1 MHLDRRVKLF
11 VILAAVFVT
20 ALVVGD
26 IISVKLVE
34 VHLGPVLAVMS
45 VGMLPFPITF
55 LLTDILNE
63 FYGKRAARYVT
74 LVGFA
79 MALFAIGIIYA
90 AIALPWAPL
99 TRGAGWTGATQ
110 PTFDTIFGGSQRILF
125 ASVTAYLVGQLIDI
139 FLFNRLKRLTRNRHI
154 WLRATGS
161 TVVSQLVD
169 TVVVQQLAW
178 TGLLSQAAIW
188 DIVFNSYFFKV
199 LIALSLTP
207 VIYAGHALLERR
219 LGMHPVVLDANGD
232 PVDPGALPVEPRPR
246 GAG

>member
-26 IISVKLVE
+26 IISVKLVQ
-34 VHLGPVLAVMS
+34 VHLGPVTAVLS

-79 MALFAIGIIYA
+79 MALFSIAVIYA
-90 AIALPWAPL
+90 AIALPWAPF
-99 TRGAGWTGATQ
+99 TTGEGWTGATQ
-110 PTFDTIFGGSQRILF
+110 RTFDNVFGGSQRILF
-125 ASVTAYLVGQLIDI
+125 ASVTAYLVGQFIDI
-139 FLFNRLKRLTRNRHI
+139 FVFNRLKRLTRNRHI

-161 TVVSQLVD
+161 TVVSQLID

-178 TGLLSQAAIW
+178 TGVLSQAQIW
-188 DIVFNSYFFKV
+188 DIVVTSYFFKL
-199 LIALSLTP
+199 LIAVGLTP
-207 VIYAGHALLERR
+207 LVYAGHALLERR

-232 PVDPGALPVEPRPR
+232 PLDTGSLPVEPAPR
-246 GAG
+246 AG